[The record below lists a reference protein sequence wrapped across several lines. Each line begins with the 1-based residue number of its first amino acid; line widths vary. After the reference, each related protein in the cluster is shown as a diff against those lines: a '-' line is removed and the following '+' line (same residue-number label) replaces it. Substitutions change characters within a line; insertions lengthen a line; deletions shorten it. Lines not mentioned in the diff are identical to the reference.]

1 MDYDSELSEDSLQSL
16 FVWIDGIPLSRKK
29 KNISRDFSDGLLV
42 AEIIA
47 HYFPRLV
54 EIHNYVSASSINQK
68 LNNWG
73 TLNRKVLSKLH
84 CTVPADIMRKIA
96 ECSPGIIEVFLLGL
110 LRKIESRLMN
120 NRQST
125 QGNTPES
132 RPYYIARSSEN
143 VSQGLR
149 AEATDVGTSISS
161 LQTDYAVKNPIP
173 LAQLDLGS
181 LDNQTRLILEEKEQ
195 ALLASQETVQILQV
209 KIRRLEHLLHLKDLR
224 LQDMEQRLTRFDS
237 VSSIQSSAQRR

>member
-143 VSQGLR
+143 
-149 AEATDVGTSISS
+149 
-161 LQTDYAVKNPIP
+161 DYAVKNPIP